1 MQIDPSMIIPA
12 MKYLAMKTLIAIL
25 VLLLPVSALAYEIND
40 KLSIGGYLAGV
51 YQYQAVDN
59 DEDKGR
65 GAIAFQP
72 QMSFTPDENNELF
85 AKFGFAA
92 GNGLNEVT
100 RFNLSPWAADLEDN
114 VKDINGRNRDYL
126 LTAWYKYTFHFSEES
141 TLGLAGGIIDATIYL
156 DVNAYANNE
165 YTQFMNEALVNAPNG
180 FLPSYDIGGVFEWEI
195 SNFSVRGVG
204 MNVGE
209 NDDSDSYH
217 FYGVQLGYTLS
228 IPLGEGNYRVIIDR
242 TSRQFL
248 DKTGEDKKHLTAVI
262 LSFDQQLGDIFG
274 TWIRFAWQDDAAA
287 VDYEKLF
294 SGGIN
299 VTGKLWG
306 REEDNLG
313 IGYAYL
319 CGGNTSLDSS
329 QVAEAYARFVLNEYL
344 ALTVDVQYMR
354 DRIDD
359 EDNPKGLI
367 GGLRMNV
374 TF

>member
-1 MQIDPSMIIPA
+1 
-12 MKYLAMKTLIAIL
+12 MKQLAMKALVAIL

-65 GAIAFQP
+65 GAVAFQP

-100 RFNLSPWAADLEDN
+100 RFNLAPWAADLEDD

-141 TLGLAGGIIDATIYL
+141 SLGLAGGIIDATIYL
-156 DVNAYANNE
+156 DTNAYANNE

-180 FLPSYDIGGVFEWEI
+180 FVPSYDIGGVFEWEI
-195 SNFSVRGVG
+195 SNFSVKGVV

-209 NDDSDSYH
+209 NDDGDSYH
-217 FYGVQLGYTLS
+217 FYGVQLGYTLNT
-228 IPLGEGNYRVIIDR
+228 PLGEGNYRVIIDR
-242 TSRQFL
+242 TSKRFL

-287 VDYEKLF
+287 VDYAKLL

-306 REEDNLG
+306 REEDSLG

-319 CGGNTSLDSS
+319 GDGNTSLDSS

-344 ALTVDVQYMR
+344 ALTVDVQYMK

-359 EDNPKGLI
+359 EDNPKGFI

>member
-1 MQIDPSMIIPA
+1 MIIRA
-12 MKYLAMKTLIAIL
+12 MKYLAMKALIAIL

-100 RFNLSPWAADLEDN
+100 RFNLAPWAADLEDN

-180 FLPSYDIGGVFEWEI
+180 FVPSYDIGGVFEWEI
-195 SNFSVRGVG
+195 SNFSVRGVV

-209 NDDSDSYH
+209 NDDGDSYH

-242 TSRQFL
+242 TSKQFL
-248 DKTGEDKKHLTAVI
+248 DKTGEDKKHLTSVI